1 MLVQQ
6 AHATAHP
13 SSFIDPVPPA
23 ALSRASGKGD
33 MDESSRHLREY
44 EWRSYIRERR
54 RRYNEYPRRGNGHLH
69 DTGEHAPD
77 DLTGIALSGGGI
89 RSATFALGALQALAQ
104 HDLLRR
110 FDYLS
115 TVSGGGYIGTSLTWL
130 TSRLAAKP
138 PQTDEDESDETE
150 HQVEV
155 PSLPAGGFGLGPSD
169 PETAFAGNPPDKR
182 PAPFPYGSDDP
193 QTAREPDQAKAT
205 GAMLRYL
212 RQHGNYL
219 TPGEG
224 ITLTSVIVVLLR
236 GMILNLLVWIPIVAA
251 VMWILIWLSVPRTP
265 DLTTTVT
272 ESPHSIYPAQGAS
285 TWLAK
290 FVGDISPPLRP
301 ETKAPISVL
310 ELSGTI
316 SPPLGSEQQKAAAQ
330 VTLAGGVSSDS
341 PLDQTESPKLYA
353 FGAMLAAVIF
363 LFLGCVLAFAM
374 YSLATWLGHK
384 SRRFLLGGTKYGW
397 RRLFE
402 RYMRVPFWA
411 IAVLLLLASVPFVAG
426 EFHGWLLGSS
436 FSVIGLA
443 SGLVVFARTARQHV
457 SRADKQTSR
466 AMPSTWIASF
476 GAAFL
481 LYGVLLVSYGF
492 AWWAAEGDPLL
503 GIPPS
508 VVLAAAFI
516 LAIVTGFAVDLNL
529 ITIHRFYRDRLM
541 EAFLPDVDEALRNRT
556 APARQA
562 DSATLSNMCDH
573 THPVGPYHIINSN
586 VVLTK
591 SNERTYRLRGG
602 DSFILTPLYCGSN
615 ATGWR
620 STRSYMGD
628 ELTVPTAMA
637 ISGAAANPWT
647 AAGGSGVTRN
657 PLVGMLMALMN
668 LRLGFWVP
676 NPNDDYRSAFRRS
689 CKASFRANHFEPG
702 IKEVLGISL
711 REKAP
716 VCLLSDGGHFENL
729 ALYELIR
736 RRLRLIVLCDGTAD
750 PDYAFADLQ
759 NALARIGSDFG
770 ARVEFDK
777 ETTLQRFMPSI
788 DAIYPRDVRLSES
801 AYAIGQII
809 YADGSTGH
817 LVYLTTALCKGL
829 RLKLLGYK
837 GANRDFPD
845 QSTADQFFD
854 EEQFEAYRELGYFIA
869 ENFIRH
875 DMQNGGMLGQ
885 SIRPRHHQQ
894 AAA

>member
-1 MLVQQ
+1 M
-6 AHATAHP
+6 
-13 SSFIDPVPPA
+13 
-23 ALSRASGKGD
+23 ALR
-33 MDESSRHLREY
+33 
-44 EWRSYIRERR
+44 
-54 RRYNEYPRRGNGHLH
+54 
-69 DTGEHAPD
+69 
-77 DLTGIALSGGGI
+77 
-89 RSATFALGALQALAQ
+89 
-104 HDLLRR
+104 
-110 FDYLS
+110 
-115 TVSGGGYIGTSLTWL
+115 
-130 TSRLAAKP
+130 
-138 PQTDEDESDETE
+138 
-150 HQVEV
+150 
-155 PSLPAGGFGLGPSD
+155 
-169 PETAFAGNPPDKR
+169 
-182 PAPFPYGSDDP
+182 
-193 QTAREPDQAKAT
+193 
-205 GAMLRYL
+205 
-212 RQHGNYL
+212 
-219 TPGEG
+219 
-224 ITLTSVIVVLLR
+224 
-236 GMILNLLVWIPIVAA
+236 
-251 VMWILIWLSVPRTP
+251 
-265 DLTTTVT
+265 
-272 ESPHSIYPAQGAS
+272 
-285 TWLAK
+285 
-290 FVGDISPPLRP
+290 
-301 ETKAPISVL
+301 
-310 ELSGTI
+310 
-316 SPPLGSEQQKAAAQ
+316 
-330 VTLAGGVSSDS
+330 
-341 PLDQTESPKLYA
+341 
-353 FGAMLAAVIF
+353 
-363 LFLGCVLAFAM
+363 
-374 YSLATWLGHK
+374 
-384 SRRFLLGGTKYGW
+384 
-397 RRLFE
+397 
-402 RYMRVPFWA
+402 
-411 IAVLLLLASVPFVAG
+411 
-426 EFHGWLLGSS
+426 
-436 FSVIGLA
+436 
-443 SGLVVFARTARQHV
+443 
-457 SRADKQTSR
+457 
-466 AMPSTWIASF
+466 
-476 GAAFL
+476 
-481 LYGVLLVSYGF
+481 
-492 AWWAAEGDPLL
+492 WWAAEGDPLL

-508 VVLAAAFI
+508 AVLAAAFI

-541 EAFLPDVDEALRNRT
+541 EAFLPDVDQALRNRT

-562 DSATLSNMCDH
+562 DSATLSSMCDH
-573 THPVGPYHIINSN
+573 THPVGPYHIINAN

-620 STRSYMGD
+620 STSRYMGD

-676 NPNDDYRSAFRRS
+676 NPNDDYRSGFRRS

-702 IKEVLGISL
+702 IKEVLGVSL

-885 SIRPRHHQQ
+885 SIRTRYYQQ
-894 AAA
+894 AAE

>member
-1 MLVQQ
+1 
-6 AHATAHP
+6 
-13 SSFIDPVPPA
+13 
-23 ALSRASGKGD
+23 
-33 MDESSRHLREY
+33 
-44 EWRSYIRERR
+44 
-54 RRYNEYPRRGNGHLH
+54 
-69 DTGEHAPD
+69 
-77 DLTGIALSGGGI
+77 
-89 RSATFALGALQALAQ
+89 
-104 HDLLRR
+104 
-110 FDYLS
+110 
-115 TVSGGGYIGTSLTWL
+115 
-130 TSRLAAKP
+130 
-138 PQTDEDESDETE
+138 
-150 HQVEV
+150 
-155 PSLPAGGFGLGPSD
+155 
-169 PETAFAGNPPDKR
+169 
-182 PAPFPYGSDDP
+182 
-193 QTAREPDQAKAT
+193 
-205 GAMLRYL
+205 MLRYL

-251 VMWILIWLSVPRTP
+251 VMWSLISLSAPI
-265 DLTTTVT
+265 
-272 ESPHSIYPAQGAS
+272 SPGQWAPA
-285 TWLAK
+285 WLAE
-290 FVGDISPPLRP
+290 FVGDISPFRDP
-301 ETKAPISVL
+301 EMTAPASVL

-316 SPPLGSEQQKAAAQ
+316 SPPLGSEEQTAAAQ
-330 VTLAGGVSSDS
+330 VTFAGRMSSDS
-341 PLDQTESPKLYA
+341 QLEHTESPKLYS
-353 FGAMLAAVIF
+353 FGLMLAAAMC
-363 LFLGCVLAFAM
+363 LFLSCVLAFAG

-384 SRRFLLGGTKYGW
+384 SSRIFMGGTKYGW
-397 RRLFE
+397 RRKFE
-402 RYMRVPFWA
+402 RYMRVPVWA
-411 IAVLLLLASVPFVAG
+411 MGVLVLLASVPFVAG

-436 FSVIGLA
+436 FSAIGLA
-443 SGLVVFARTARQHV
+443 SGLVAFARTARQHV

-492 AWWAAEGDPLL
+492 AWWAAEGNPILSVPPATVL
-503 GIPPS
+503 G
-508 VVLAAAFI
+508 AAFVV
-516 LAIVTGFAVDLNL
+516 AIVTGFAVDLNL

-541 EAFLPDVDEALRNRT
+541 EAFLPDVDQVLRNRT

-562 DSATLSNMCDH
+562 DSATLSSMCDH
-573 THPVGPYHIINSN
+573 THPVGPYHIINAN

-602 DSFILTPLYCGSN
+602 DSLILTPLYCGSN

-620 STRSYMGD
+620 STSRYMGD

-676 NPNDDYRSAFRRS
+676 NPNDDYLSGFRRS
-689 CKASFRANHFEPG
+689 CKASFRANPFEPG
-702 IKEVLGISL
+702 IKEILGVSL

-759 NALARIGSDFG
+759 NALARTGADFG

-885 SIRPRHHQQ
+885 SIRTRYYQQ
-894 AAA
+894 AAE

>member
-1 MLVQQ
+1 MQ
-6 AHATAHP
+6 AD
-13 SSFIDPVPPA
+13 FVEPVPPPT
-23 ALSRASGKGD
+23 LSQASGKGC
-33 MDESSRHLREY
+33 MDEASRRIRDH
-44 EWRSYIRERR
+44 EWQRYIRERR
-54 RRYNEYPRRGNGHLH
+54 RAYNKRRGPGDAPLH
-69 DTGEHAPD
+69 DTEDHAPH

-89 RSATFALGALQALAQ
+89 RSATFALGVLQALAH

-130 TSRLAAKP
+130 TSKP
-138 PQTDEDESDETE
+138 VADGPRARQDASHQAESEIET
-150 HQVEV
+150 
-155 PSLPAGGFGLGPSD
+155 PSLPEGGFGLGPSQRD
-169 PETAFAGNPPDKR
+169 NAAGDAAASR
-182 PAPFPYGSDDP
+182 VTTPFPYGSDDP
-193 QTAREPDQAKAT
+193 QTAREPDQADAT

-212 RQHGNYL
+212 RQHGHYL

-224 ITLTSVIVVLLR
+224 ITLTSVIVVLFR
-236 GMILNLLVWIPIVAA
+236 GIILNLLVWVPIVAA
-251 VMWILIWLSVPRTP
+251 VMWSLIWLSVPHVP
-265 DLTTTVT
+265 DTVIRLVPAPAT
-272 ESPHSIYPAQGAS
+272 EFARAIYPAQWAPM
-285 TWLAK
+285 WLVE
-290 FVGDISPPLRP
+290 FVGDMSPPLRP
-301 ETKAPISVL
+301 QGEAP
-310 ELSGTI
+310 
-316 SPPLGSEQQKAAAQ
+316 GSSEEEQGAAAH
-330 VTLAGGVSSDS
+330 VASAGRISSGAG
-341 PLDQTESPKLYA
+341 PDQTESPELYS
-353 FGAMLAAVIF
+353 FGLMLVAAIC
-363 LFLGCVLAFAM
+363 LFLSCVLAFAV

-384 SRRFLLGGTKYGW
+384 SAHFFLGGTKYGW
-397 RRLFE
+397 RRNFE
-402 RYMRVPFWA
+402 QYMRVPFWA
-411 IAVLLLLASVPFVAG
+411 IGVLLLLASVPFVAG

-436 FSVIGLA
+436 FSAIGLA
-443 SGLVVFARTARQHV
+443 SGLVAFVRTARQGV
-457 SRADKQTSR
+457 SGAEKQ
-466 AMPSTWIASF
+466 AGWAIPSGWIASF

-492 AWWAAEGDPLL
+492 GWWAAEGNPLL
-503 GIPPS
+503 GIPPPA
-508 VVLAAAFI
+508 VLGTAFI

-541 EAFLPDVDEALRNRT
+541 EAFLPDVDQALRNRT
-556 APARQA
+556 APATQA
-562 DSATLSNMCDH
+562 DSATLSSMCDH
-573 THPVGPYHIINSN
+573 RHPVGPYHIVNAN
-586 VVLTK
+586 LVLTK

-602 DSFILTPLYCGSN
+602 DNFILSPLFCGSN

-620 STRSYMGD
+620 STRHYMGD

-676 NPNDDYRSAFRRS
+676 NPNDEHRRGRFRRS
-689 CKASFRANHFEPG
+689 CTKSFRANHFEPG
-702 IKEVLGISL
+702 LKEVLGVSL

-716 VCLLSDGGHFENL
+716 ICLLSDGGHFENL

-759 NALARIGSDFG
+759 NALARIAADFG

-788 DAIYPRDVRLSES
+788 DAIYPRNVRLSES
-801 AYAIGQII
+801 AYAIAQII
-809 YADGSTGH
+809 YADGRTGH

-854 EEQFEAYRELGYFIA
+854 EEQFEAYRELGYVIA
-869 ENFIRH
+869 ENFIQH

-885 SIRPRHHQQ
+885 SIRTRLYPH
-894 AAA
+894 AAE